1 MNVLEFSRMFS
12 SPLLSEA
19 SQKNSLN
26 SCHKK
31 RNQEFILCT
40 FPPIHSSHHH
50 NKGFKF
56 LLSSN
61 SCLDDCFFENS
72 CVREKLLLANRP
84 KIKMQFPQTLPCPTC
99 PTCALYT
106 LPKNEYSTLAV
117 EIWTGDD
124 MSATTGTAREES
136 QSMEFSVSKSALLNE
151 LTTTQGVVERKTT
164 IPILSNLLVEARGSR
179 LTITATDLE
188 LSVRT
193 SCEAKVKREGAGTI
207 PAKKLLE
214 LVRLLPEGEIKFK
227 LLDNHWIEIV
237 SDKKKYKLV
246 GMAKENFP
254 ALPAMPHTLVK
265 IPAAVL
271 ESLIAKTKFAIS
283 MEESR
288 YTLNGGLLI
297 IKPDTLAM
305 VATDGHRLA
314 LAETDQ
320 KLSGLNGEVRV
331 LIPKKAM
338 DEVEKLSSAAGSE
351 AHLEFA
357 KDESHLFFQVEH
369 RLLISRILTG
379 QFPNYEAVLP
389 RENNKTVVLERGELN
404 DAVRRVSQLADQRS
418 HAVKLAVSPEGVEIS
433 ASSPEYGEAKETL
446 DKEYK
451 GEAISIGFNSSY
463 VLDFLAAAADGP
475 ISIELKDEQS
485 AGQMRPLADDSFRY
499 RYVIMPM
506 RI

>member
-1 MNVLEFSRMFS
+1 LATAHLIAQPTPAHVSFHQFPHGLPVRKPFAQRENRVKYAAAESRPRVQGLPFS
-12 SPLLSEA
+12 SPE
-19 SQKNSLN
+19 
-26 SCHKK
+26 
-31 RNQEFILCT
+31 I
-40 FPPIHSSHHH
+40 
-50 NKGFKF
+50 
-56 LLSSN
+56 
-61 SCLDDCFFENS
+61 
-72 CVREKLLLANRP
+72 REKGHR
-84 KIKMQFPQTLPCPTC
+84 
-99 PTCALYT
+99 
-106 LPKNEYSTLAV
+106 
-117 EIWTGDD
+117 
-124 MSATTGTAREES
+124 MSATGTAREES
-136 QSMEFSVSKSALLNE
+136 QAMEFSVTKSVLLNE
-151 LTTTQGVVERKTT
+151 LNTTQGVVERKTT
-164 IPILSNLLVEARGSR
+164 IPILSNLLVEARDSR
-179 LTITATDLE
+179 VTITATDLE

-193 SCEAKVKREGAGTI
+193 SCDAKVRKEGAGTV

-237 SDKKKYKLV
+237 SDRKKYKLV

-254 ALPAMPHTLVK
+254 ALPAMPHVLVK

-271 ESLIAKTKFAIS
+271 EGLISKTKFAIS

-297 IKPDTLAM
+297 LKPDTLAM

-320 KLSGLNGEVRV
+320 KLSGLNAELKV

-338 DEVEKLSSAAGSE
+338 DEVEKLSAVSGDE
-351 AHLEFA
+351 AKMDFA
-357 KDESHLFFQVEH
+357 KDESHLFFQVGH

-389 RENNKTVVLERGELN
+389 RDNNKSVVLERVELN

-418 HAVKLAVSPEGVEIS
+418 HAVKFAVSSDGIEIS
-433 ASSPEYGEAKETL
+433 ASSPEYGEAKENI

-451 GEAISIGFNSSY
+451 GDPIAIGFNSSY
-463 VLDFLAAAADGP
+463 VLDFLAAAAEGP

-485 AGQMRPLADDSFRY
+485 AGQMRPLADESYRY
-499 RYVIMPM
+499 RYIIMPM